1 MDMRRIA
8 RDTAATLVNY
18 LTYQAVRE
26 VIAQLS
32 ETEPPMAYWLQEF
45 SASRS
50 FQQADRYLEDLFRER
65 KELGMRIL
73 IVREHL
79 ADHISEFMPEM
90 TLADIQKSNIQH
102 RRALLERMTQLIPED
117 GFGLDRAAS

>member
-1 MDMRRIA
+1 MDLRRIA

-45 SASRS
+45 SACRS
-50 FQQADRYLEDLFRER
+50 FQQADSYLEDLLRER
-65 KELGMRIL
+65 KDLGMRIL

-79 ADHISEFMPEM
+79 AENVGEFLPEM
-90 TLADIQKSNIQH
+90 ALASVQQSNMQH
-102 RRALLERMTQLIPED
+102 RRALLERMTQVIPEEGT
-117 GFGLDRAAS
+117 GFDRAAS